1 MGYNYNREKFE
12 ILTRFRIGGE
22 EAVFATELTKIKE
35 CEAKA
40 DQLQK
45 KARADSKQILETAKA
60 KADQIAEEAENRAKD
75 RYDSLLAEGEKI
87 SQEQYDLF
95 LNSMRSQCEAMVDKA
110 KNNETSAIDLIA
122 ERIVSKCQL

>member
-1 MGYNYNREKFE
+1 M
-12 ILTRFRIGGE
+12 
-22 EAVFATELTKIKE
+22 TKIKE